1 MNVRCPTFRSNRAF
15 IPLMRELVPPW
26 TGQMFGDLLLV
37 VFVSME
43 HYIRVSF
50 FPCFGGIAMLAKM
63 TSKNQITLP
72 KAAIKQVAAA
82 QYFEVEAK
90 DGRIILT
97 PVRLQK
103 ADAVRQ
109 KLASMGI
116 GEEDVADAITW
127 ARRRE

>member
-1 MNVRCPTFRSNRAF
+1 
-15 IPLMRELVPPW
+15 
-26 TGQMFGDLLLV
+26 
-37 VFVSME
+37 
-43 HYIRVSF
+43 
-50 FPCFGGIAMLAKM
+50 MLAKM

-72 KAAIKQVAAA
+72 KAAIQQVASA

-103 ADAVRQ
+103 ADAVRE

-116 GEEDVADAITW
+116 GEEDVADAVRW
-127 ARRRE
+127 ARQRG

>member
-1 MNVRCPTFRSNRAF
+1 
-15 IPLMRELVPPW
+15 
-26 TGQMFGDLLLV
+26 
-37 VFVSME
+37 
-43 HYIRVSF
+43 
-50 FPCFGGIAMLAKM
+50 MLAKM

-72 KAAIKQVAAA
+72 KAAIQQVAST

-103 ADAVRQ
+103 ADAVRE

-116 GEEDVADAITW
+116 GEEDVADAVRW
-127 ARRRE
+127 ARQRD